1 MYQMQVV
8 ADCCPIPGIVNGVD
22 QNQLNSRE
30 FMLRAPRV
38 NGSKKQNPRSVEVLA
53 VNKVTVEQGG
63 ETKTFAAVR
72 VKINGNTPFYPASA
86 FRQI

>member
-1 MYQMQVV
+1 MSQMQVI
-8 ADCCPIPGIVNGVD
+8 ADCCPIPGLVNGID
-22 QNQLNSRE
+22 QIKLGSRE
-30 FMLRAPRV
+30 YMLCAPKG
-38 NGSKKQNPRSVEVLA
+38 NGHKKQNPRTVEILG
-53 VNKVTVEQGG
+53 VNKVIVEQDG